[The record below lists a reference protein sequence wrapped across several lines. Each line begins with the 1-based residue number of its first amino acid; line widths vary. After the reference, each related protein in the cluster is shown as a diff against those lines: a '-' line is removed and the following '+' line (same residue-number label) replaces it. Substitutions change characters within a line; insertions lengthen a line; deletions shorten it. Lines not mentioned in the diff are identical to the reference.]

1 MSDSGLA
8 EVLEDRLSV
17 CDCDR
22 QGAVLEALAEILKA
36 VDAGIRVR
44 CCIACKGCPARIEGR
59 GVLRGCAFVRMIE
72 VLDQLHW
79 TLEGE
84 AE

>member
-8 EVLEDRLSV
+8 EVLKERLSV
-17 CDCDR
+17 CDR

-36 VDAGIRVR
+36 VDAGMGLNCPLVCR
-44 CCIACKGCPARIEGR
+44 GCPARIEGR
-59 GVLRGCAFVRMIE
+59 ELRGCAFVRMIE
-72 VLDQLHW
+72 VLDRLHW

>member
-8 EVLEDRLSV
+8 EVLRDRLSV
-17 CDCDR
+17 CNR
-22 QGAVLEALAEILKA
+22 QGAVLEALAEILQA
-36 VDAGIRVR
+36 VTAGMRVN
-44 CCIACKGCPARIEGR
+44 CPLVCKGCPARIEGR
-59 GVLRGCAFVRMIE
+59 ELRGCAFVRMIE
-72 VLDQLHW
+72 VLDRLHW

>member
-8 EVLEDRLSV
+8 EVLKERLSV
-17 CDCDR
+17 CDR
-22 QGAVLEALAEILKA
+22 QGAVLEALAEILQA
-36 VDAGIRVR
+36 VTDGMEVT
-44 CCIACKGCPARIEGR
+44 CPLVCKGCPARIEGR

-72 VLDQLHW
+72 VLDRLHW